1 MSDYIL
7 EDSDGNRFLSFVR
20 NHEDD
25 LVNHDPLTHCLCVV
39 KVGNDYLLG
48 WNKWRN
54 RWEIFGGCID
64 KNESAAECIAR
75 EGLEELGILGG
86 SYEYIGL
93 MKFHMMPDWFSP
105 EQRIEYGAL
114 YGITHPDTDISSIYD
129 RIQDRDEIVRLALYS
144 EITDKKSIASIDEEL
159 LKYY

>member
-1 MSDYIL
+1 ML
-7 EDSDGNRFLSFVR
+7 
-20 NHEDD
+20 
-25 LVNHDPLTHCLCVV
+25 
-39 KVGNDYLLG
+39 
-48 WNKWRN
+48 NKWRE

-64 KNESAAECIAR
+64 KNESAGECIAR
-75 EGLEELGILGG
+75 EGFEELGIRGG
-86 SYEYIGL
+86 SYKYIGL
-93 MKFHMMPDWFSP
+93 MKFYMMPDWFSP

-114 YGITHPDTDISSIYD
+114 YGITLPDTDISGIYD